1 MKHHRVKPDTTVA
14 LGDHDAGDTGDVGT
28 EEEAAARTVL
38 LVKKLDA
45 LQERLYAEGSRAILV
60 VLQGIDAAGK
70 DGTIRHVMG
79 GVNPQG
85 CIVTSFKAPT
95 PLEKAHDFLWRIH
108 TACPP
113 AGYIG
118 IFNRSHYEDVIITR
132 VHGWITDKEAQSRLR
147 LICDFEKI
155 LADRGIRVLKFFLHV
170 SEAEQKKRL
179 LERLNDPSKRWKFSP
194 GDLKERGYWKAYR
207 EAFEETLSATSTK
220 EAPWFVVPAD
230 HKWYRNL
237 VVADVLAHTLEEMDP
252 RAPEKEG
259 MDWDKLRRG
268 ISQS

>member
-1 MKHHRVKPDTTVA
+1 VKPDTVVD
-14 LGDHDAGDTGDVGT
+14 LGDHDAGATGDVGT
-28 EEEAAARTVL
+28 EAEAAERTAV

-45 LQERLYAEGSRAILV
+45 LQERLYAEASRAVLV

-85 CIVTSFKAPT
+85 CIVTSFKQPT

-108 TACPP
+108 SACPA

-132 VHGWITDKEAQSRLR
+132 VHGWITDKEARNRLS
-147 LICDFEKI
+147 LIRDFEKM
-155 LADRGIRVLKFFLHV
+155 LSDKGIRILKFFLHV

-179 LERLNDPSKRWKFSP
+179 LERLDDPLKRWKFSP
-194 GDLKERGYWKAYR
+194 DDLKERGYWKAYQ
-207 EAFEETLSATSTK
+207 EAFAQALSATSTK
-220 EAPWFVVPAD
+220 EAPWFVVPSD

-237 VVADVLAHTLEEMDP
+237 VVADVLVKTLEDLDP
-252 RAPEKEG
+252 RVPEKEG
-259 MDWDKLRRG
+259 MDWEKLRRTV
-268 ISQS
+268 SQS